1 MLGFSGLGVNEA
13 AIASIDLGLLDI
25 LLKDRTTGKNIIWC
39 TTDYALLGKDY
50 EAGREILPP
59 LITGEFSK
67 LIQPRILKAHTQR
80 AQRTKNRA
88 EVFTPTWLCNEQNN
102 MVDEA
107 WFGRKAIFN
116 IPIKHGW
123 RPLGKKVVFPDKK
136 GHTWQ
141 EYVDSTRLEITCGE
155 APYLVS
161 RYDAVSG
168 KIIDLQAR
176 IGLLDRKLRV
186 INENVDGE
194 VEWME
199 WTERAFQSVYGY
211 EYQGDSL
218 LLARKNLLLTFI
230 DNMLFK
236 FARKPSGLE
245 LQRIA
250 TIISWNLWQ
259 MDGLTNC
266 VPCCGELAAAREGR
280 DSNCLEAPVLPTD
293 VPVQIRCKI
302 MDWRTREVLEFSSL
316 LEGDVLI

>member
-1 MLGFSGLGVNEA
+1 MLESSGLGVNEA
-13 AIASIDLGLLDI
+13 AIAPIDLSLLHI
-25 LLKDRTTGKNIIWC
+25 LLKDRTTDKNIIWG
-39 TTDYALLGKDY
+39 TTDYAILGKEY
-50 EAGREILPP
+50 EAGREILPS
-59 LITGEFSK
+59 LITGEFSE

-102 MVDEA
+102 IVDEA
-107 WFGRKAIFN
+107 WFGQKAIFN

-123 RPLGKKVVFPDKK
+123 RPLCEKVVFPDKK

-141 EYVDSTRLEITCGE
+141 DYVDSTRLEITCGE

-236 FARKPSGLE
+236 FTRKPSRLE

-250 TIISWNLWQ
+250 TIISWNMWQ

-266 VPCCGELAAAREGR
+266 VPCCDELPIGCEGKT
-280 DSNCLEAPVLPTD
+280 SSCLGIPAPPTD
-293 VPVQIRCKI
+293 VPAQMRCKI

-316 LEGDVLI
+316 LKENV

>member
-1 MLGFSGLGVNEA
+1 MLESSSLGVNKT

-25 LLKDRTTGKNIIWC
+25 LLKDRTTGKNIIWG
-39 TTDYALLGKDY
+39 TTDYALLGKEY

-67 LIQPRILKAHTQR
+67 LIQPRISKAHTQR

-107 WFGRKAIFN
+107 WFGRKVIFN

-123 RPLGKKVVFPDKK
+123 RPLCEKVVFPDKK

-141 EYVDSTRLEITCGE
+141 DYVDSTRLEITCGE

-218 LLARKNLLLTFI
+218 FLARKNLLLTFI
-230 DNMLFK
+230 DNMFFK
-236 FARKPSGLE
+236 FAHKPSRLE

-250 TIISWNLWQ
+250 TIISWNMWQ

-266 VPCCGELAAAREGR
+266 VPYCSELVAVSEGR
-280 DSNCLEAPVLPTD
+280 ASNCSEVSVAPTD
-293 VPVQIRCKI
+293 VPIQMRCKI
-302 MDWRTREVLEFSSL
+302 MDWRTGEVLEFSSL
-316 LEGDVLI
+316 LKEDV

>member
-1 MLGFSGLGVNEA
+1 MLESSGLGVNEA
-13 AIASIDLGLLDI
+13 AIAPIDLGLLHI
-25 LLKDRTTGKNIIWC
+25 LLKDRTTDKNIIWG
-39 TTDYALLGKDY
+39 TTDYAILGKEY
-50 EAGREILPP
+50 EAGREILPS
-59 LITGEFSK
+59 LITGEFSE
-67 LIQPRILKAHTQR
+67 LIQPRILKAHRQR

-102 MVDEA
+102 IVDEA
-107 WFGRKAIFN
+107 WFGQKAIFN

-123 RPLGKKVVFPDKK
+123 RPLCEKVVFPDKK

-141 EYVDSTRLEITCGE
+141 DYVDSTRLEITCGE

-236 FARKPSGLE
+236 FTRKPSRLE

-250 TIISWNLWQ
+250 TIISWNMWQ

-266 VPCCGELAAAREGR
+266 VPCCDELPIGCEGKT
-280 DSNCLEAPVLPTD
+280 SSCLGIPAPPTD
-293 VPVQIRCKI
+293 VPAQMRCKI

-316 LEGDVLI
+316 LKENV

>member
-1 MLGFSGLGVNEA
+1 MPS
-13 AIASIDLGLLDI
+13 
-25 LLKDRTTGKNIIWC
+25 
-39 TTDYALLGKDY
+39 
-50 EAGREILPP
+50 
-59 LITGEFSK
+59 LITGEFSE
-67 LIQPRILKAHTQR
+67 LIQPRILKAHTQQ

-116 IPIKHGW
+116 IPIKHGR
-123 RPLGKKVVFPDKK
+123 RPLCEKVVFPDKK

-141 EYVDSTRLEITCGE
+141 DYVYSTRLEITCGE

-176 IGLLDRKLRV
+176 IGLLDRKLRI

-236 FARKPSGLE
+236 FTRKPSRLE

-250 TIISWNLWQ
+250 TIISWNMWQ

-266 VPCCGELAAAREGR
+266 VPCCDELPIGCEGKT
-280 DSNCLEAPVLPTD
+280 SSCLGIPAPPTD
-293 VPVQIRCKI
+293 VPAQMRCKI

-316 LEGDVLI
+316 LKENV

>member
-1 MLGFSGLGVNEA
+1 MLEDFEHNIIEERIA
-13 AIASIDLGLLDI
+13 AIDHSVLDI
-25 LLKDRTTGKNIIWC
+25 LLKDRTTGKNIVWG

-50 EAGREILPP
+50 EACREILPS

-67 LIQPRILKAHTQR
+67 LIQPRITKTFGQQV
-80 AQRTKNRA
+80 QRTKNRA
-88 EVFTPTWLCNEQNN
+88 EVFTPTWICNEQNN

-107 WFGRKAIFN
+107 WFGRKDIFN
-116 IPIKHGW
+116 IPVKYGW
-123 RPLGKKVVFPDKK
+123 KTLHEKVVFPDKK
-136 GHTWQ
+136 GHTWRD
-141 EYVDSTRLEITCGE
+141 YVDSKRLEIACGE

-168 KIIDLQAR
+168 KEIDLQAR

-194 VEWME
+194 VEWIE
-199 WTERAFQSVYGY
+199 WAERVFQSVYGY

-218 LLARKNLLLTFI
+218 LLARINLLLTFV
-230 DNMLFK
+230 DNIFFK
-236 FARKPSGLE
+236 FARKPSRQE

-266 VPCCGELAAAREGR
+266 VPCCSELSAVSEGKAP
-280 DSNCLEAPVLPTD
+280 NCSEVPVTSMD
-293 VPVQIRCKI
+293 VPVQIWCKI
-302 MDWRTREVLEFSSL
+302 MDWRTGKLLEFSSL
-316 LEGDVLI
+316 LKGNG

>member
-1 MLGFSGLGVNEA
+1 MLESSGLGVNKA
-13 AIASIDLGLLDI
+13 AIVSIDLGLLDI
-25 LLKDRTTGKNIIWC
+25 LLKDRTTGKNIIWG

-50 EAGREILPP
+50 EASREILPS
-59 LITGEFSK
+59 LISGEFSK
-67 LIQPRILKAHTQR
+67 LIQPRILKAHMQR

-102 MVDEA
+102 MVDET
-107 WFGRKAIFN
+107 WFGRKVIFN

-123 RPLGKKVVFPDKK
+123 RPLCEKVVFPDKE

-141 EYVDSTRLEITCGE
+141 DYVDSTRLEITCGE

-186 INENVDGE
+186 INENVNDE
-194 VEWME
+194 VEWMK
-199 WTERAFQSVYGY
+199 WVERAFQSVYGY

-218 LLARKNLLLTFI
+218 LLARKNLLLTFV
-230 DNMLFK
+230 DNLFFK
-236 FARKPSGLE
+236 FDCKPNRQE

-250 TIISWNLWQ
+250 TIISWNIWQ

-266 VPCCGELAAAREGR
+266 VPCCGELPAVCERKTF
-280 DSNCLEAPVLPTD
+280 SCLRIPTPPTD
-293 VPVQIRCKI
+293 VPAQMRCKI
-302 MDWRTREVLEFSSL
+302 MDWRTGEALEFSSL
-316 LEGDVLI
+316 LKGDVLI